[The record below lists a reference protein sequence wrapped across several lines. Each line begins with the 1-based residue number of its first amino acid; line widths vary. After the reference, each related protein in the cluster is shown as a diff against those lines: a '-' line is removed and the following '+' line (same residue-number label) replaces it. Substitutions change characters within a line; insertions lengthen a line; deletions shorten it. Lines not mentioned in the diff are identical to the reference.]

1 MKTTSA
7 TYFGLKLGESAIPPN
22 SGDPINIEIFGLKA
36 KLKLSQN
43 SDGFSASLEN
53 SSEIDM
59 P

>member
-43 SDGFSASLEN
+43 SDGFSASL
-53 SSEIDM
+53 
-59 P
+59 